1 MSHLSAIR
9 NLHKLVA
16 SLMVAAL
23 FAAAFFT
30 TTPSASAADGTVT
43 LSGGTLT
50 ITAPENFAFT
60 AVTLDGLS
68 DKPTTGVFTVGVNDP
83 TGSNA
88 GWRLTATMGVLTHS
102 VNVAKTLPATTIASS
117 AAVSVTDTTG
127 ATAATNSAVYP
138 YTFSATNTL
147 PFYNAAADTGQGS
160 HSYAVTTS
168 QVVPKNS
175 LAGTYTATLT
185 VTLSSGPA

>member
-88 GWRLTATMGVLTHS
+88 GWRVLTHS

-117 AAVSVTDTTG
+117 AAVAVTDTTG